1 MSPDSPGSSRR
12 PRLLILTP
20 DFPPAPG
27 GIQQVVHRLA
37 TGMSAFHTHVVT
49 LDDPDA
55 AAFDEAGELAVRRVR
70 AGGRRVRPL
79 TPRTARMA
87 ALNAAGVGEALR
99 FRPQLMLSAHIVTS
113 PAANL
118 CGRLLGARTCQY
130 FYAEEIGARPRLAAF
145 AAREADLSIA
155 ISAYTAELIAGTGA
169 RPRRLQVIPPGVD
182 LPADPAPQTPD
193 HPTILTI
200 ARLEERYKGHD
211 VMLRALPLVLAK
223 VPDAHWVVIGEGS
236 LRPGLEELAG
246 AHGVAHAVTFLG
258 AVSDRQRDDW
268 LRRADLVAMPSRLPG
283 GPLAGEGFGIAYL
296 EAGAF
301 GKPALGGRVGGALD
315 AILDGETGLLV
326 DPTDPVEVAEATTR
340 LLVDHE
346 LASTLGRAG
355 AVRAREYA
363 WPAIALRVQAALLEL
378 LSSP

>member
-1 MSPDSPGSSRR
+1 MSRNSPGPSRR
-12 PRLLILTP
+12 PRLLVLTP

-37 TGMSAFHTHVVT
+37 AGMSAFQTLVVA
-49 LDDPDA
+49 LDDRDA
-55 AAFDEAGELAVRRVR
+55 AAFDEAAELAVRRVR
-70 AGGRRVRPL
+70 AGGWHGRPL
-79 TPRTARMA
+79 APRAARMA
-87 ALNAAGVGEALR
+87 ALNAAGVGAAIR
-99 FRPQLMLSAHIVTS
+99 FRPQLTLSAHIVTS
-113 PAANL
+113 PAASL

-130 FYAEEIGARPRLAAF
+130 FYAEEIGARRRLAAF

-169 RPRRLQVIPPGVD
+169 TPRRLQLIPPGVD

-193 HPTILTI
+193 RPTILTI

-246 AHGVAHAVTFLG
+246 AHGVAHAVSFLG
-258 AVSDRQRDDW
+258 AVSDGQRDQW

-340 LLVDHE
+340 LLLDRE
-346 LASTLGRAG
+346 LAAKLGRGG
-355 AVRAREYA
+355 AAHAREHA

-378 LSSP
+378 L